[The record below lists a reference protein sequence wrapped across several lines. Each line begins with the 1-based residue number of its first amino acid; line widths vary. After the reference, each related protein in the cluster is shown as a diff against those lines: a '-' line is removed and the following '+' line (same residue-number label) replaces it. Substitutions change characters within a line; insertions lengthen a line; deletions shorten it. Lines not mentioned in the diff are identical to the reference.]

1 MEGITEDVA
10 NKVGEM
16 ERMMDLSNEFMSSV
30 DLQNGVFADEG
41 LRMLEEWEQKSD
53 LMLASGHID
62 VDKVAKKT
70 SAEDVLDLD
79 AIPRREK
86 DVQQRG
92 KGTGYDSFFE

>member
-1 MEGITEDVA
+1 
-10 NKVGEM
+10 
-16 ERMMDLSNEFMSSV
+16 
-30 DLQNGVFADEG
+30 
-41 LRMLEEWEQKSD
+41 
-53 LMLASGHID
+53 MLASGHID